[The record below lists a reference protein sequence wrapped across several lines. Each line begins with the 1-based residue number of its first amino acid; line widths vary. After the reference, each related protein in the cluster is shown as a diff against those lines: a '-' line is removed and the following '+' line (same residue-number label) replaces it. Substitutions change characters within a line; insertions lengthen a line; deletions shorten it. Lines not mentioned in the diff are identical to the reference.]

1 MYPMLWW
8 ADTQE
13 AVNDLGEE
21 LQSELQE
28 EASRLQQAKGE

>member
-1 MYPMLWW
+1 MYPMLWC

-13 AVNDLGEE
+13 AVKDLTEE
-21 LQSELQE
+21 LQTELQE